1 MLPQSSLLDGLQVL
15 IVDSNPD
22 SASLLALIFE
32 QDGVEILV
40 AASANEAIDI
50 LQQNKPDLLISELR
64 LPGEDGYSLIR
75 KVKAIEL
82 ERKIQLPAIALTTST
97 SDRDR
102 DDALA
107 AGFCKYLSKPFNIDE
122 LIESA
127 NNVFRQSQSLNQGD
141 YHYFYLAG

>member
-15 IVDSNPD
+15 IVDSDPD

-40 AASANEAIDI
+40 ATSANEAIDI

-75 KVKAIEL
+75 KVKAIEF
-82 ERKIQLPAIALTTST
+82 ERKI
-97 SDRDR
+97 
-102 DDALA
+102 
-107 AGFCKYLSKPFNIDE
+107 
-122 LIESA
+122 
-127 NNVFRQSQSLNQGD
+127 
-141 YHYFYLAG
+141 

>member
-15 IVDSNPD
+15 IVDSDPD
-22 SASLLALIFE
+22 STSLLALIFE

-75 KVKAIEL
+75 KVKAIEF
-82 ERKIQLPAIALTTST
+82 ERKIQLPAVALTTST

>member
-15 IVDSNPD
+15 IVDSDPD
-22 SASLLALIFE
+22 STSLLALIFE

-75 KVKAIEL
+75 EVKAIEL

-141 YHYFYLAG
+141 YHYFCLAG